1 MFGFFAHLFRAK
13 KKSADNQRARR
24 RVRLDIELLECRAL
38 MDAGLLATASTL
50 LHDETPGHGAPSV
63 YPLPNLPQDGQL
75 AAKESLPGAV
85 SSSTIN
91 SGSRPL
97 VSFIVKPE
105 LEFSSFVATIN
116 WGDGMTSGGAIWGDR
131 DWRRVQG
138 DDYENRRDRYLQED
152 KGVISTGIKGTICL
166 DREWGSV
173 QWDYYVSGTHTYRQ
187 EGEYIISVSVTCIKP
202 VWVAGCYDF
211 GSIDA
216 GWTTTIQTT
225 VKVVNAPCCPS
236 EPAPTPPTTPCPP
249 GTVPGPSTTPLPSQ
263 TSAAPQP
270 CSPMQSATVRE
281 PNWGWIITSP
291 FFQPAP
297 LLEAHGHTLAW
308 QQAVTVNLGAAQ
320 PVGFALP
327 DGYHATW
334 AYAYSGSRTPT
345 PVDLFYNNNQVII
358 QSYQDL
364 SDPAVVVIG
373 ASDDQGHWFDIC
385 FQLQVVTG
393 STVAAAPPAS
403 SPAIPFLWG
412 TSPAPSGTRL
422 PWETPL
428 APSST
433 PFPWQAEPP
442 AVPPVSSPAIPFPWE
457 MSSEPSSTL
466 LPWEVSAGL
475 STMLAPWAT
484 SPGPGTI

>member
-187 EGEYIISVSVTCIKP
+187 EGEYIISVSVTRIKP

-211 GSIDA
+211 GSIEA
-216 GWTTTIQTT
+216 GWRPTVQTT

-236 EPAPTPPTTPCPP
+236 EPAPTPPTPPCPP
-249 GTVPGPSTTPLPSQ
+249 ETVPGPS
-263 TSAAPQP
+263 
-270 CSPMQSATVRE
+270 
-281 PNWGWIITSP
+281 
-291 FFQPAP
+291 
-297 LLEAHGHTLAW
+297 
-308 QQAVTVNLGAAQ
+308 
-320 PVGFALP
+320 
-327 DGYHATW
+327 
-334 AYAYSGSRTPT
+334 PT
-345 PVDLFYNNNQVII
+345 P
-358 QSYQDL
+358 
-364 SDPAVVVIG
+364 
-373 ASDDQGHWFDIC
+373 
-385 FQLQVVTG
+385 
-393 STVAAAPPAS
+393 
-403 SPAIPFLWG
+403 
-412 TSPAPSGTRL
+412 
-422 PWETPL
+422 
-428 APSST
+428 
-433 PFPWQAEPP
+433 
-442 AVPPVSSPAIPFPWE
+442 
-457 MSSEPSSTL
+457 
-466 LPWEVSAGL
+466 
-475 STMLAPWAT
+475 
-484 SPGPGTI
+484 